1 MANTKGGLLAKRKE
15 NNVAQV
21 TTATVLKT
29 LVEAS
34 DVKQRFEKMLGKKAP
49 GFISSML
56 TLVTND
62 KLLQRTTPQSILSA
76 CSIAASLDLP
86 IIPSLGRAWII
97 PFGDKAQFIIGA
109 KGLIE
114 LAIRSQQYR
123 TINVVSVY
131 EGEIQKWD
139 KFNERATFGE
149 KTSDV
154 VVGYY
159 AFFELLNGFRKAV
172 YWTRE
177 EMLAHAQR
185 FSKSFKSGPWQTDF
199 NKMAE
204 KTLVA
209 NMLRA
214 WGPLSVEMQTA
225 LDSDRDI
232 NPDMQD
238 TSEEVEA
245 IETEVEVMVDGN
257 YPAGENVKMAD
268 GREVDTD
275 TGEII

>member
-15 NNVAQV
+15 NNVAQATPV
-21 TTATVLKT
+21 TALKT

-34 DVKQRFEKMLGKKAP
+34 NVKQRFEEMLGKKAP

-177 EMLAHAQR
+177 EMVAHAQR

-199 NKMAE
+199 DKMAE

-238 TSEEVEA
+238 APEETEA
-245 IETEVEVMVDGN
+245 IEAEAEVMADGN